1 MIDATELELE
11 GKEGGASAA
20 VSYRA
25 LSYMINGQ
33 ERAKGS
39 AELCKQVPL
48 ERMFWL
54 WARGEGRNKQRGRTK
69 YELVWSKI
77 YKGGWGTKIFWRGA
91 QRTSQLEHQ
100 SGTACASIAS
110 CTVLY

>member
-1 MIDATELELE
+1 MHLRLRVGRSNYSRWAAACNRFKGGGLVRLGQGRRMIDATELELE

-25 LSYMINGQ
+25 LWYMINGQ

-54 WARGEGRNKQRGRTK
+54 
-69 YELVWSKI
+69 
-77 YKGGWGTKIFWRGA
+77 
-91 QRTSQLEHQ
+91 
-100 SGTACASIAS
+100 
-110 CTVLY
+110 